1 MSDKTKKQLEEEI
14 RVDCRLK
21 EEREISDKT
30 YARKIVETI
39 LFTLIG
45 MFCVAVIGALL
56 KLVIIQ

>member
-1 MSDKTKKQLEEEI
+1 MSDKTKKELEEEI

-21 EEREISDKT
+21 EEREISDKS
-30 YARKIVETI
+30 YARKIAETI

-45 MFCVAVIGALL
+45 MFCIAIVGSLI